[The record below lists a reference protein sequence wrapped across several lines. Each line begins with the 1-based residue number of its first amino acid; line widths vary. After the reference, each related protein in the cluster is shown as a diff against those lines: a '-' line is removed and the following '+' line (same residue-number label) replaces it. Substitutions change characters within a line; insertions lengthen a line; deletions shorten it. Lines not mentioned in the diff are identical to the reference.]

1 MLICVYSVYIYIFI
15 CVCIQRQHDGV
26 YRKRSELY
34 IYMCVIYMYKLYTH
48 NHIYLMWYSKTQYG
62 MVQYNN
68 IKPSIIQ
75 TTYISRIKTI
85 FLPTNKVLR
94 G

>member
-1 MLICVYSVYIYIFI
+1 MCIQCVYIYSY
-15 CVCIQRQHDGV
+15 VCAYNANMMAYTEKG
-26 YRKRSELY
+26 RSY
-34 IYMCVIYMYKLYTH
+34 IYICVIYMYKLYTH

-85 FLPTNKVLR
+85 
-94 G
+94 